1 MKKQKTDWV
10 KELKEKFGCYPEC
23 GCDLLPCIERKELV
37 EFISQLLKTQRE
49 QLKKEHKE
57 NISLIREKF
66 RQYGIKTGRQ
76 QLISEIEGIVGEDEK
91 IELEQP
97 KLFQPNPE
105 PNEYGGY
112 SSVPF
117 YCSLCGESEMTIQD
131 NEVNGKYHC
140 KCSWWTN
147 SCGGKWIKWYD
158 KDYAEKAILDIPS
171 EDNFRNQL
179 RKEIRERLKQ
189 ITNLKEK

>member
-76 QLISEIEGIVGEDEK
+76 QLISEIEGIVGEDEFHSDWCGTDDDGM
-91 IELEQP
+91 P
-97 KLFQPNPE
+97 
-105 PNEYGGY
+105 
-112 SSVPF
+112 
-117 YCSLCGESEMTIQD
+117 CLC
-131 NEVNGKYHC
+131 N
-140 KCSWWTN
+140 
-147 SCGGKWIKWYD
+147 CGAD
-158 KDYAEKAILDIPS
+158 E
-171 EDNFRNQL
+171 RNDF

-189 ITNLKEK
+189 I

>member
-1 MKKQKTDWV
+1 MNKQKTDW
-10 KELKEKFGCYPEC
+10 
-23 GCDLLPCIERKELV
+23 ERKLMTLMIITIADALFAGRSRPITKDCSDV
-37 EFISQLLKTQRE
+37 TVKHHKKISKFISQLLKTQRE
-49 QLKKEHKE
+49 E
-57 NISLIREKF
+57 I
-66 RQYGIKTGRQ
+66 IK
-76 QLISEIEGIVGEDEK
+76 EIEGIVGEDEK

-97 KLFQPNPE
+97 KLFLPNPE

-171 EDNFRNQL
+171 EDNIRNQL

-189 ITNLKEK
+189 ITN